1 MSISAVEFECGKTGT
16 CSVEFYLKGGTKR
29 GFSANENA
37 EDFRPVHI
45 ENSNLS
51 AAEHMVGKRLKKASR
66 KNYKGKLNTL
76 KVFFMEEE
84 SRQQFIGDDNSI
96 RIPLPQ

>member
-1 MSISAVEFECGKTGT
+1 M
-16 CSVEFYLKGGTKR
+16 
-29 GFSANENA
+29 
-37 EDFRPVHI
+37 HI

-76 KVFFMEEE
+76 KGFFMEEE

-96 RIPLPQ
+96 RIPLPAVIVKELFGWISTNTSSKEKTKSWKEKSTR